1 MIQINSLTKRFEE
14 VIAVNSLDLTINEGI
29 TGLVGHNGA
38 GKSTLFRL
46 IANVYQYD
54 SGEILINGLDS
65 QSDKGKAQVF
75 FLSDNP
81 YVLSNATPSGMLNFY
96 QGFFDI
102 DEEKFKTLIAK
113 FAIPENRKVVN
124 FSKGMKRQLFIALAL
139 SSSCPIL
146 LLDEAFDGLDP
157 LALEIIKDEIIKI
170 SQDNRTIVIS
180 SHNISV
186 LERLCDTFVFLNKG
200 KLSKHA
206 DACDIGNTF
215 NKYQGLFKQPITKEM
230 FEEIGINVV
239 SFKKIGSL
247 YNIVI
252 SGELNEQDVK
262 KKFEATLF
270 EKIPIDSA
278 EIFALEMLDAKKNE
292 EDLINEK

>member
-1 MIQINSLTKRFEE
+1 M
-14 VIAVNSLDLTINEGI
+14 
-29 TGLVGHNGA
+29 
-38 GKSTLFRL
+38 
-46 IANVYQYD
+46 
-54 SGEILINGLDS
+54 
-65 QSDKGKAQVF
+65 
-75 FLSDNP
+75 
-81 YVLSNATPSGMLNFY
+81 
-96 QGFFDI
+96 
-102 DEEKFKTLIAK
+102 
-113 FAIPENRKVVN
+113 
-124 FSKGMKRQLFIALAL
+124 
-139 SSSCPIL
+139 
-146 LLDEAFDGLDP
+146 
-157 LALEIIKDEIIKI
+157 
-170 SQDNRTIVIS
+170 
-180 SHNISV
+180 
-186 LERLCDTFVFLNKG
+186 CDTFVFLNKG